1 MGGLGFAGA
10 INRSLFIDLIIHAN
24 LLIHYLHGMPQSL
37 DIWSLLI
44 IISIAHSLFVINLI
58 LIKKNFRQEEGKWL
72 LGLMVTLL
80 WLQLEFLS
88 IRWPYDVGVMAFYGT
103 RFGSWMIV
111 GPLFYGYISTLTGNK
126 LDKSYFWWFAPFL
139 FFTLLIP
146 IFFQDFLTFR
156 QVHYGMLTPFDS
168 RPDEINWIQ
177 YSYSFIFVF
186 QFILLLYF
194 FFKSKKR
201 INDYRTQLEK
211 SQSSINEDNMRWLRI
226 MLNGLALLWLF
237 AMIFLVLLFYTEIY
251 RRHMDY
257 IYVLPAS
264 ILVYLISYKLA
275 GVKWEKPVETLKY
288 EKSGLK
294 PAEAEKYK
302 DLIHKVILDQQLY
315 LVKGLKLQDLAEE
328 LDLNTHQLSQLIN
341 QYLNT
346 TFFDL
351 INAYRVREAKERIQN
366 NPEYTLLQIAYDSG
380 FNNKTSFVNAFKR
393 FEGTTPSRYMKNS
406 A

>member
-1 MGGLGFAGA
+1 MA
-10 INRSLFIDLIIHAN
+10 
-24 LLIHYLHGMPQSL
+24 QSL

-58 LIKKNFRQEEGKWL
+58 IAKKNHKSGEGKWL
-72 LGLMVTLL
+72 LGLMAVLL
-80 WLQLEFLS
+80 WMQMEFLA

-103 RFGSWMIV
+103 RFGSWMVI
-111 GPLFYGYISTLTGNK
+111 GPLFLGYIMSITGK
-126 LDKSYFWWFAPFL
+126 KPARAYFGWFAPFIIFSLLVPIL
-139 FFTLLIP
+139 FG
-146 IFFQDFLTFR
+146 DFLSFR
-156 QVHYGMLTPFDS
+156 QVHYGMLTPFDN
-168 RPDEINWIQ
+168 RPDEISWIQ
-177 YSYSFIFVF
+177 YFYSSLFIF
-186 QFILLLYF
+186 QFLYLLYF
-194 FFKSKKR
+194 LVRSR
-201 INDYRTQLEK
+201 SALAEYQLQLEK
-211 SQSSINEDNMRWLRI
+211 TQSSINESDIRWLRI
-226 MLNGLALLWLF
+226 MWLGLVLIWVF

-257 IYVLPAS
+257 LYVLPSS
-264 ILVYLISYKLA
+264 ILIYLVSYRIA
-275 GVKWEKPVETLKY
+275 GVRWERPAAAAKY

-294 PAEAEKYK
+294 PEEADKYK
-302 DLIHKVILDQQLY
+302 EQIHKVIMDQQLY
-315 LVKGLKLQDLAEE
+315 LVKGLKLQDLAEK

-366 NPEYTLLQIAYDSG
+366 NPQYTLLQIAYDSG

-393 FEGTTPSRYMKNS
+393 FEGTTPSRYMRNT